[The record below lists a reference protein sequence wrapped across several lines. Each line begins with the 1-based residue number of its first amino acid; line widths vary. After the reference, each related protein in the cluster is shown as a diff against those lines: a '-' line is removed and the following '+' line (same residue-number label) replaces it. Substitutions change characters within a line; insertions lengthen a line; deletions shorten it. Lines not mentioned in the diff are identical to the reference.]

1 MIRRPPRSTLFPY
14 TTLFRSRVRSLLDEH
29 GNKLREA
36 LPARPVQVVGLTSVP
51 RAGDTFLVVEEDRV
65 ARQIADCRQAP
76 ISNAQNASMRK
87 RISLED
93 VDAALKENPQ
103 PNLIIKGDGKSA
115 VRG

>member
-65 ARQIADCRQAP
+65 ARQIADRRQAR
-76 ISNAQNASMRK
+76 IRNAQNASMRK

-93 VDAALKENPQ
+93 LDAALKETRQ
-103 PNLIIKGDGKSA
+103 LNLIIKEIGRA
-115 VRG
+115 HV